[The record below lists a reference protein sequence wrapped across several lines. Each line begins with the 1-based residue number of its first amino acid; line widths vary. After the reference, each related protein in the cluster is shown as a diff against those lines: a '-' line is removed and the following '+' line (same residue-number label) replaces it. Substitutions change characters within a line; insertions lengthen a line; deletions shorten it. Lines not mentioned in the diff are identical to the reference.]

1 MSHTIKLCER
11 IIEHRLRGVTGV
23 QTNEPYNEAMGEDH

>member
-1 MSHTIKLCER
+1 MCKVVL
-11 IIEHRLRGVTGV
+11 IIGD